1 MKKLKLAIIG
11 QGRSGMKIHGDYYIS
26 ADNKYYDVCYVAD
39 FDENMRK
46 MAEQRYPGCV
56 TFSDW
61 RELLDKD
68 VDIVVNASYSEM
80 HYPITKELLENGKN
94 VLVEKPF
101 GRNRYECDTLMKT
114 AKDNGVILAVFQQT
128 FLAPFYTE
136 AKKKC
141 TDGTIGDIVA
151 IDIKYN
157 GFSRRWDWQTL
168 QKKLGGSVYNT
179 GPHPI
184 GMALGFLD
192 FDEKAEVTFSKL
204 DLAMTSG
211 DAEDYAKIILT
222 APGKPFVDVEISAS
236 DAFKDYTIKL
246 QGTRGTFKCTPT
258 KYSLKYMI
266 DSENEERPYIEES
279 LHDEKGEP
287 AYCSETLVTHEE
299 SGEYDGTAFEYAT
312 AKFYESLYFHI
323 AESKPLAVTPEI
335 ASQVIGVI
343 ETVHA
348 QNRLP
353 RLF

>member
-26 ADNKYYDVCYVAD
+26 DANKFYEVCYVAD

-46 MAEQRYPGCV
+46 KAEQLYPGCV
-56 TFSDW
+56 TFADW
-61 RELLDKD
+61 REILDKD

-114 AKDNGVILAVFQQT
+114 ASDNGVVLAVFQQT
-128 FLAPFYTE
+128 FLAPFFE
-136 AKKKC
+136 DAKKKC
-141 TDGTIGDIVA
+141 SDGTIGDIVA
-151 IDIKYN
+151 INIKYN
-157 GFSRRWDWQTL
+157 GFARRWDWQTL

-192 FDEKAEVTFSKL
+192 FDEKAEVAFSKL

-222 APGKPFVDVEISAS
+222 APGKPFVDIEISAS
-236 DAFKDYTIKL
+236 DAFSDYMLKI
-246 QGTRGTFKCTPT
+246 QGTRGTFKCTPA
-258 KYSLKYMI
+258 KYSLKYML
-266 DSENEERPYIEES
+266 DSENVERPYIEES
-279 LHDEKGEP
+279 LHDENGDP
-287 AYCSETLVTHEE
+287 AYCSEKLVTHEE
-299 SGEYDGTAFEYAT
+299 SGDYDGNAFGYAT
-312 AKFYESLYFHI
+312 AKFYESLYYHI
-323 AESKPLAVTPEI
+323 TEGKPLAVTPEV